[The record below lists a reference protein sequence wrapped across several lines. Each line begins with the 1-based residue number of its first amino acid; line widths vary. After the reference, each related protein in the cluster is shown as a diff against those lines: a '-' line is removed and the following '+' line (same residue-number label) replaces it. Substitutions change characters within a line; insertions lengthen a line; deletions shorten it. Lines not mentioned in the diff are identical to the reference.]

1 MANRLYNKQIKKPGF
16 LSGGQVKLDKNK
28 DGKISGQ
35 DFKMM
40 KKKKKNTKKK

>member
-16 LSGGQVKLDKNK
+16 LSGGQVNLDKNK
-28 DGKISGQ
+28 NGKIDAQ

-40 KKKKKNTKKK
+40 KKKPKKK

>member
-1 MANRLYNKQIKKPGF
+1 MANRLFNKQVKKPGF

-28 DGKISGQ
+28 NGKIDAQ